1 MENGS
6 CNDDNKCTQ
15 DPLILILN
23 EIGMKIRNLSR
34 IQSENVIKLDKKF
47 EIDLINISDNR
58 KYIIELQTQIK
69 ELTSKLDDTYAKI
82 ELMNFYCETYF
93 RVKK

>member
-1 MENGS
+1 MGYEE
-6 CNDDNKCTQ
+6 CDDNDTQ

-23 EIGMKIRNLSR
+23 EIGIKIRNLSR

-58 KYIIELQTQIK
+58 KYIVELQEYIK
-69 ELTSKLDDTYAKI
+69 ELSYKLDDAHAKI
-82 ELMNFYCETYF
+82 ELMNFYCEKYF
-93 RVKK
+93 KN